1 MFNNSELGN
10 LQKQLCEL
18 KLAER
23 RVNND
28 FKHLTAQNR
37 LVDFAALQKINTNR
51 NMLRKK
57 IEKVEARIMPNI
69 IA

>member
-1 MFNNSELGN
+1 MFNNKNLNE

-28 FKHLTAQNR
+28 IHHLSVQNR
-37 LVDFAALQKINTNR
+37 LVDFALAQRLQTNR
-51 NMLRKK
+51 NDLRKK
-57 IEKVEARIMPNI
+57 IESVEAKIMPNI

>member
-1 MFNNSELGN
+1 MFNNKN
-10 LQKQLCEL
+10 LSDLHKQLCEL

-28 FKHLTAQNR
+28 MHKLVSNSR
-37 LVDFAALQKINTNR
+37 LVDFAIAQKLSANR
-51 NMLRKK
+51 NDLRKK
-57 IEKVEARIMPNI
+57 IENVEAKIMPNI